1 MKKLFIICI
10 LCAVFCTLRAQT
22 YNNGVWYSL
31 YDATEHTMNTQGDY
45 STSVFAPTTGAL
57 TVKWR
62 YEHILIG
69 VFKHVNTEVLES
81 ADGGST
87 TRQLGKL
94 AENTANNSNTTENF
108 TASRDINWIK
118 YNRPDDQGL
127 NGPTHKVIVYNQSLP
142 LAKHIL
148 LASGTYGATTASH
161 AFADQDMYS
170 VSEAYT
176 VSLRSFLTAGDI
188 TVTSSMPEV
197 FRVGAADNTAGI
209 TFAVGANA
217 CASAN
222 GKAAAAGGANLG
234 NIANYGIA
242 IYFAPQEAKAY
253 EATITITD
261 GTSTATVT
269 VSGTGLYVA
278 PPIPDDTYYTYSAAI
293 CEGEAYADDLF
304 SGLTEAGT
312 YMDTI
317 PNIAGGDSIITFT
330 LTVNPVYLFEEQRTM
345 LKGEAQTWQNIDLS
359 VLPVGDTLL
368 VASYQTVT
376 ECDSTYVLAL
386 FVQPRVTTYG
396 NDTISLCTGE
406 KAVYEG
412 KTYRRST
419 VDSVL
424 LSTPNIYGGDSI
436 VELVVNVYPAV
447 NITLDQTITEGET
460 LTWEDIDLSTFP
472 VGDTTLVASYLTVHG
487 CDSTYVLH
495 LTVAQRNTEGVDQI
509 TNDQSP
515 ITNKVLRD
523 GHVFLRKG
531 DAWYDLFGHKIQH

>member
-1 MKKLFIICI
+1 MKKNFLICI

-31 YDATEHTMNTQGDY
+31 YDATEHTMNTISSY
-45 STSVFAPTTGAL
+45 TASNIFAPTNGQFQFKWTYTKTELTGWFA
-57 TVKWR
+57 TNAT
-62 YEHILIG
+62 HIYQ
-69 VFKHVNTEVLES
+69 S
-81 ADGGST
+81 ADGGSSSTEIGTLTDKTWNTEHT
-87 TRQLGKL
+87 TNLQVD
-94 AENTANNSNTTENF
+94 AN
-108 TASRDINWIK
+108 INWLQWDRPVGNTHIVK
-118 YNRPDDQGL
+118 IYNL
-127 NGPTHKVIVYNQSLP
+127 HLP

-197 FRVGAADNTAGI
+197 FRVGAADNTDGI

-222 GKAAAAGGANLG
+222 GKAAKAGGANLG

-304 SGLTEAGT
+304 SGLTQAGT

-330 LTVNPVYLFEEQRTM
+330 LTVNPVYLFEEQLTM

-509 TNDQSP
+509 TNDQSS

-531 DAWYDLFGHKIQH
+531 DAWYDLFGRKIQH

>member
-1 MKKLFIICI
+1 MKKNFLICI

-31 YDATEHTMNTQGDY
+31 YDDSEHSMNTISSY
-45 STSVFAPTTGAL
+45 TASNIFAPTNGQFQFKWTYTKTELTGWFA
-57 TVKWR
+57 TNAT
-62 YEHILIG
+62 HIYQ
-69 VFKHVNTEVLES
+69 S
-81 ADGGST
+81 ADGGSSSTEIGTLTDKTWNTEHT
-87 TRQLGKL
+87 TNLQVD
-94 AENTANNSNTTENF
+94 AN
-108 TASRDINWIK
+108 INWLQWDRPVGNTHIVK
-118 YNRPDDQGL
+118 IYNL
-127 NGPTHKVIVYNQSLP
+127 HLP

-293 CEGEAYADDLF
+293 CEGEAYTDDLF
-304 SGLTEAGT
+304 SGLTQAGT